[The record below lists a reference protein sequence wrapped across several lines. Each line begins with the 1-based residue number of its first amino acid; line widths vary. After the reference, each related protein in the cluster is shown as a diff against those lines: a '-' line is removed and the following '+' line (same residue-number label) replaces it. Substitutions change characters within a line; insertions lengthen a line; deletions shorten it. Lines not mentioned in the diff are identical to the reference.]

1 MGQIILHME
10 LEHCCPELIMTR
22 ATHWQVTSQISL
34 GKVQS
39 LHFSNKKSSQHPYR
53 HMEAYIDEN
62 ISSITDQYL
71 ASSGAVSS
79 HWRTAAQNRTPELH
93 PCAVGATPRTRSA
106 AASHSGWQSK
116 RHDATVS
123 LVIHKTANRWRACP
137 VFVILTRRSTGSCS
151 TRRRS
156 CPTARRG

>member
-10 LEHCCPELIMTR
+10 LEHCCPELIMMH
-22 ATHWQVTSQISL
+22 ATHWQVPSQISL

-71 ASSGAVSS
+71 ASSGAVSPPLEDCS
-79 HWRTAAQNRTPELH
+79 PE
-93 PCAVGATPRTRSA
+93 PYSRATSLCRRC
-106 AASHSGWQSK
+106 
-116 RHDATVS
+116 DATHS
-123 LVIHKTANRWRACP
+123 LSSCLTFWLAIEKTRCDCEPRRTQNSKQVACMP
-137 VFVILTRRSTGSCS
+137 GVRHSYST
-151 TRRRS
+151 
-156 CPTARRG
+156 